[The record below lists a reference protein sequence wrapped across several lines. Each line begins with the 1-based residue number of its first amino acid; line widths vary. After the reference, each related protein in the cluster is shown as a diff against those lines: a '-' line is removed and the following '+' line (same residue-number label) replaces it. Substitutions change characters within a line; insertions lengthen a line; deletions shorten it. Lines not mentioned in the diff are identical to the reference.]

1 LLPVTP
7 DAGIN
12 LRKLG
17 TKRQTKRTMWF
28 NGQRVPILYS
38 SDRKDLF
45 LSEAWRPK
53 GAIQKIAAS
62 MFAAFLFIL
71 SITLLFASTML
82 RREIL
87 QVVPGILGLVSGF
100 ALALL
105 VFLVGGAVLFVAIRL
120 VRVTAQS
127 FHKSR

>member
-1 LLPVTP
+1 
-7 DAGIN
+7 
-12 LRKLG
+12 
-17 TKRQTKRTMWF
+17 
-28 NGQRVPILYS
+28 
-38 SDRKDLF
+38 
-45 LSEAWRPK
+45 
-53 GAIQKIAAS
+53 

-82 RREIL
+82 RGEIL